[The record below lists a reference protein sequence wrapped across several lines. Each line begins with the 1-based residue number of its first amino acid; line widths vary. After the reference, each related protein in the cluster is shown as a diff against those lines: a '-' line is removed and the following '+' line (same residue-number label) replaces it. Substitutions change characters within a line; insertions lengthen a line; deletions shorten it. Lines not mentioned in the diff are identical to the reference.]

1 MTERPETTTFNVLF
15 VCTGNTCR
23 SVLAEALMRA
33 RLQERGWAHVE
44 VASAGTHAAEGAP
57 ASIGAQAAAR
67 RAGLDVQGHRSR
79 PLTPEL
85 VAWADLV
92 LVMGHAHRR
101 AVERLGGAGKV
112 ALLADFARGT
122 DEGREIADPF
132 GGDVED
138 YEATVAELRPLVD
151 AVLDRLAPILHP

>member
-1 MTERPETTTFNVLF
+1 MNRPETTTFNVLF

-33 RLQERGWAHVE
+33 RLRERGWAHVE
-44 VASAGTHAAEGAP
+44 VASAGTHASEGVP
-57 ASIGAQAAAR
+57 ASVGAQAAAR

-92 LVMGHAHRR
+92 LVMGEAHRR
-101 AVERLGGAGKV
+101 TVERLGGESKV
-112 ALLADFARGT
+112 ALLTEFASGGAT
-122 DEGREIADPF
+122 GGEIPDPF

-138 YEATVAELRPLVD
+138 YEATLAELRPLVD